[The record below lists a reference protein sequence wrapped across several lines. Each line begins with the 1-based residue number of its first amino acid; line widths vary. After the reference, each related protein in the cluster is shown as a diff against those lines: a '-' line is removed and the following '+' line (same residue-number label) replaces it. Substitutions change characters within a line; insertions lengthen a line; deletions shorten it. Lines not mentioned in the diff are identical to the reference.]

1 MALLSFTDID
11 DKIKSLSILELKQL
25 LARVNHDLK
34 LNKPTIKR
42 QKKAAIITESEGVLC
57 NRISA
62 TFTGNKAVTPV
73 QNGKLIAD
81 IAIQRDILDYLNN
94 GGMIITRKQRKSPR
108 SLSVVSKVVSI

>member
-1 MALLSFTDID
+1 MIIKDITN
-11 DKIKSLSILELKQL
+11 LSIIELKQL
-25 LARVNHDLK
+25 LAQVNHDLK
-34 LNKPTIKR
+34 MGKPTIKR
-42 QKKAAIITESEGVLC
+42 QKKAAIISESEGVLC

-94 GGMIITRKQRKSPR
+94 GGMIITTKRRKSIKP
-108 SLSVVSKVVSI
+108 LTVVSKVVSI